1 VSLPYLTDDEGTLS
15 TNDMTGHDEPSYR
28 ERLKARREAITARL
42 REAGERTAREAAL
55 RKAHTEVEAV
65 DILSMVICKCQ
76 PLTNESGVYLLFNG
90 NDRVVYVGQADRVL
104 LRMGGHLDKQFSHA
118 KMVPISDRAK
128 RLSVER
134 RLIELLRPPYNVA
147 SKPAEDAEC

>member
-1 VSLPYLTDDEGTLS
+1 MSTWNMPPGVS
-15 TNDMTGHDEPSYR
+15 TNDIPGQDEPTFR
-28 ERLKARREAITARL
+28 ARQKARREALNAKM
-42 REAGERTAREAAL
+42 REMGERMAREAAL
-55 RKAHTEVEAV
+55 RKAHTEAEAV

-76 PLTNESGVYLLFNG
+76 PLTNEGGVYLLFNG

-118 KMVPISDRAK
+118 KMVPISSRAK
-128 RLSVER
+128 RLAVER

-147 SKPAEDAEC
+147 SKPAEEA